1 VIKGQEAMA
10 VVSLML
16 LVESLQ
22 GTIKAAMKQGE
33 DSRDLLMPLTETVS
47 SCFFSSSF
55 DVPQFSVLNVLQI
68 TCRF

>member
-47 SCFFSSSF
+47 FCFFF
-55 DVPQFSVLNVLQI
+55 LIF
-68 TCRF
+68 